1 METEKTRLK
10 FLSGGKATAEHR
22 LGSETRNKSKRAGL
36 CIRARNLS
44 KKDNSLGKVVSYIK
58 NITIR

>member
-1 METEKTRLK
+1 METGKTRFK

-22 LGSETRNKSKRAGL
+22 LGSETRNKHKRAGL
-36 CIRARNLS
+36 FIRARNPS